1 MAEGRLCLACGA
13 DLAGPFLP
21 QIDLAHPSPAE
32 GAGDGQVQVTAHA
45 WACPECGLVH
55 WYAEEQEPEAEETAE
70 PAEAVAP
77 RPGSSYERRSEIVR
91 LLRRVKR
98 M

>member
-21 QIDLAHPSPAE
+21 RLDLARPAPGE
-32 GAGDGQVQVTAHA
+32 GAGAEVAAHS
-45 WACPECGLVH
+45 WVCPECGLVH
-55 WYAEEQEPEAEETAE
+55 WYADAHEPEADAVQEAEER
-70 PAEAVAP
+70 VP
-77 RPGSSYERRSEIVR
+77 RAGSSYERRSEIVR
-91 LLRRVKR
+91 MLRRVKR